1 MNSEHREKIG
11 GIFLNPKISV
21 LPEKGIFTDFN
32 KMFPNKFIVVTD
44 NVSNPPLQYNI
55 QKIFFVYLQRML
67 IKNVEKIR

>member
-1 MNSEHREKIG
+1 MNSEPREKIG

-55 QKIFFVYLQRML
+55 EKIYFVYL
-67 IKNVEKIR
+67 